1 MLYVEQNE
9 VDEREQFF
17 KPFVGFGII
26 RSGSVYRHVYARF
39 FHQTAKFDEKVELQ
53 KRFAAAYGKSASFAE
68 VVFVFENFRGDS
80 ACGNHPRAVGFS
92 PGIGIV
98 TIFASEIA
106 PL

>member
-1 MLYVEQNE
+1 MKHGKKYTDSCKLFDKSQLFDAPEALELAV
-9 VDEREQFF
+9 
-17 KPFVGFGII
+17 KTK
-26 RSGSVYRHVYARF
+26 
-39 FHQTAKFDEKVELQ
+39 TAKFDEKVELQ